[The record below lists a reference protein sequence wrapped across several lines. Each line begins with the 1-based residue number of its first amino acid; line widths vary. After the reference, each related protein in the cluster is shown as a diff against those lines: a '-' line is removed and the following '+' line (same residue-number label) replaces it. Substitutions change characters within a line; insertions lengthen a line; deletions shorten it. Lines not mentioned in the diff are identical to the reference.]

1 MMSVSRAGRALLL
14 VLLLPI
20 LASSVVQQLGKRVVV
35 FGASGRVGRL
45 VVNEL
50 LTRQNGTLTVRCVL
64 RDVSKAEKAGLP
76 TTNPRLELVQG
87 NIEKEGSLEE
97 LCRGADGA
105 IWTATG
111 FSDASTTTNKIL
123 GLLKLKFSPASVI
136 DVKGLKRIGELL
148 ADRDGVVQGGP
159 TLVVC
164 SSAGVTR
171 PTWSV
176 EKKRRLVGAADI
188 PIVRLNPLN
197 ILDVKRSGEEALR
210 SAMSKTQRYAIVR
223 PCGLNDKCPPGRAL
237 LSQGDVAVGRICKP
251 DAAKLLV
258 DTLFEPAA
266 CGRTF
271 EALALPNFALP
282 TSLDDQL
289 RRLKLDSEPPADEDA
304 LFAVYSLLQQI
315 VPGETMRPNQL
326 AMGQTYEQLDRG
338 ETGRLGERGSES
350 APITRS

>member
-1 MMSVSRAGRALLL
+1 MTARLCLVL
-14 VLLLPI
+14 VLLLPL
-20 LASSVVQQLGKRVVV
+20 LASSVVQQVGKRVVV
-35 FGASGRVGRL
+35 FGATGRVGRL
-45 VVNEL
+45 VINEL
-50 LTRQNGTLTVRCVL
+50 LSRQNSTLSVRCVV
-64 RDVSKAEKAGLP
+64 RDVSKAEKLLP
-76 TTNPRLELVQG
+76 TTNPRLEVVQG

-111 FSDASTTTNKIL
+111 FSDASSNVNKVL

-148 ADRDGVVQGGP
+148 ADRDGIVQGGP

-176 EKKRRLVGAADI
+176 AKKQRLVGAADI

-210 SAMSKTQRYAIVR
+210 AAMSKTKRYAIVR

-271 EALALPNFALP
+271 EALALPGFESP
-282 TSLDDQL
+282 SSLDDQL

-326 AMGQTYEQLDRG
+326 AMGQSYEQLDRG